1 MMSIAVRALGIA
13 VILMMAVLAIRLLNE
28 REQLSHNLEDTPRLD
43 KRSRLIWKMK
53 ILGSRRKLKQG
64 RLSLGLM
71 MLTFLVGFL
80 TMRAYANEYFF
91 MIGGGIS
98 VILCVHSLF
107 GKGLRARAGQSFLV
121 VQQPG
126 SSKSSLMTGRRKTH
140 KMMTDLRRTIRIN
153 EHAIVVKLFII
164 FGYL

>member
-1 MMSIAVRALGIA
+1 MMSIEVRALGIV
-13 VILMMAVLAIRLLNE
+13 VIVMMSVLAMLLLNE
-28 REQLSHNLEDTPRLD
+28 RKQLLRNLENTPRLD

-64 RLSLGLM
+64 RLALGQMVLA
-71 MLTFLVGFL
+71 FLVGFL

-91 MIGGGIS
+91 MIGGIS
-98 VILCVHSLF
+98 VIVFVRRSLF
-107 GKGLRARAGQSFLV
+107 GKGLRARADQSFLV

-140 KMMTDLRRTIRIN
+140 KMMMSLRRTIRIN
-153 EHAIVVKLFII
+153 EHVIVEN
-164 FGYL
+164 